1 MAIGRFAC
9 AVLCFAVSFAH
20 APSSRAQEA
29 SPYVEVLEV
38 GLTNVDVVATD
49 KAGNPITGLK
59 PADFEVFEDGKP
71 QAITHFAE
79 VGSQGASA
87 VILPEGGAA
96 AEPSAAP
103 APARKFIFYID
114 DSNLT
119 LDNRRSVFPAIRKF
133 LASNLR
139 SGDRAMVVTWNREL
153 KVRVPW
159 TADLA
164 TVDAALQALAGETNG
179 ASQLYAQKQQV
190 ERLLTK
196 MEEEALEPDNKLAPL
211 WSELENAARAY
222 AENAKIEFTQSTNA
236 IVRLLATLTGVD
248 GKKVLVM
255 ATEALPTMAGAEMFE
270 HLENIRAAAMVS
282 PTSTLRGEAGK
293 GSRIT
298 DLSRYNL
305 QTTLEV
311 LIRAANASDITVYG
325 INPKGLGG
333 PAEGKAG
340 QQNTRATNLDF
351 VSSDQQLAG
360 INMLANRTGGVAMVG
375 APADMALERVGRDLN
390 AYYSLGYRSTKG
402 LSPERKVEVRAKRPG
417 VQVRT
422 RTNVYYRS
430 LEREMADRVIANQI
444 QSEQANK
451 LGIALEA
458 DAATTDGTRK
468 LLPVRVIIP
477 VSTLTLLPGA
487 NGGVT
492 GGFSVF
498 TVSADGSGGTSGVN
512 VQSQSISFTA
522 EQAAQMKG
530 RRIGF
535 AIQVPLEKG
544 RDRISVGVLDHVSH
558 EQGFATLKAA
568 L

>member
-1 MAIGRFAC
+1 MSVRRFGC
-9 AVLCFAVSFAH
+9 AVLVF
-20 APSSRAQEA
+20 SSILLHPTIVRAQEA
-29 SPYVEVLEV
+29 SPFVEVLEV
-38 GLTNVDVVATD
+38 GLTSVDVVATD
-49 KAGNPITGLK
+49 KSGNPVTGLK

-71 QAITHFAE
+71 QAITNFSE
-79 VGSQGASA
+79 IGSQGASA
-87 VILPEGGAA
+87 VILPEGAA
-96 AEPSAAP
+96 APGEPAP
-103 APARKFIFYID
+103 APARRFIFYID

-119 LDNRRSVFPAIRKF
+119 LDNRRSIFPAIQKF
-133 LASNLR
+133 LTTNLHP
-139 SGDRAMVVTWNREL
+139 GDRAMLVSWNREL

-159 TADLA
+159 TTDLA
-164 TVDAALQALAGETNG
+164 AINAGLQTMAGEASG
-179 ASQLYAQKQQV
+179 ASQLQAQKKTA

-196 MEEEALEPDNKLAPL
+196 MEEEALEPDNNLAPL
-211 WSELENAARAY
+211 WSELENAARSY
-222 AENAKIEFTQSTNA
+222 ADNAKIEFTQSTNA

-270 HLENIRAAAMVS
+270 HLENIRTAAMVS
-282 PTSTLRGEAGK
+282 PTSTLRGEASK

-305 QTTLEV
+305 QTTLEM
-311 LIRAANASDITVYG
+311 LIRAANASGITVYG

-340 QQNTRATNLDF
+340 QQNARATNLDF
-351 VSSDQQLAG
+351 VNSDQQLAG
-360 INMLANRTGGVAMVG
+360 ISMLANRTGGMALVG

-402 LSPERKVEVRAKRPG
+402 LSAERKIEVRAKRPG

-422 RTNVYYRS
+422 RTNIFYRS
-430 LEREMADRVIANQI
+430 LEREMADRVIANQL
-444 QSEQANK
+444 QSEQTNK

-477 VSTLTLLPGA
+477 VSMLTLLPDA
-487 NGGVT
+487 RGGVS

-512 VQSQSISFTA
+512 VQSQAINFTA

-544 RDRISVGVLDHVSH
+544 RDRISVGVLDHISH
-558 EQGFATLKAA
+558 EQGFATLKTV